1 MNYFVTSKSI
11 KMGFMS
17 SLVLFFSIGIS
28 AIDVGVGVDED
39 IYNSI
44 ENRVSKMDYSEL
56 VSSRS
61 SLKEEQNNLKVDQEN
76 TQSPAQ
82 NKAIGQRLSEITAEL
97 TMIQKALL
105 ALTGG
110 AILSSVVDDDSYVDN
125 VPPVITIAG
134 SKNCNS

>member
-1 MNYFVTSKSI
+1 MNYFVTSKSF

-28 AIDVGVGVDED
+28 AIDVGVAVDED

-82 NKAIGQRLSEITAEL
+82 NKAIGQRLSEITTEL
-97 TMIQKALL
+97 SWFKSIL

-110 AILSSVVDDDSYVDN
+110 AYYLPLWRWSYVDN
-125 VPPVITIAG
+125 VLCYKIAG
-134 SKNCNS
+134 QNCNSW